1 MRRALSKSFLGLIVF
16 TTLLTS
22 ILAIPA
28 QAQSTTLTPTP
39 KLLPVQTN
47 TPVSVAT
54 PTPTTVQFTNP
65 DVVTFAQ
72 LRENDANNITLTGPY
87 DTEDIGIILPADWA
101 LKAGTQ
107 LDLQFGVSFNTDV
120 QFQSDVV
127 VIGGGT
133 LTVFLNN
140 KLLSTIQLSE
150 LGEVQTAIN
159 IPLAAFDT
167 VSKDGVNVLSF
178 VLESFESCRFYGQ
191 NTTLYI
197 HPTSFLTLPHEI
209 VRPSTNLVNFPRP
222 IFQNS
227 FVSDSALLIV
237 PDQPSPAE
245 LQAAMITASG
255 LGKLSS
261 NKLILD
267 ITTISNLKNA
277 DVGNNHLIFVGKAA
291 SLPTLDGLDL
301 PYPVRSGQFQISDVD
316 KDNGLVEMILSP
328 WSNSHVVLVISA
340 NTDQGIVKAAQ
351 AISTGVIR
359 PNRSDNFAAIEQ
371 VSLDSISSPQAVD
384 RTLSDLGYTNRT
396 LSSRGFN
403 AGYYEFNIPVGM
415 GVSPESY
422 FELVY
427 GHSALLDYDSS
438 QIVILLN
445 NQPIGSVRMSDAT
458 ASQPINK
465 EKIMIPPSIVNSGN
479 NYLAIQVY
487 LVPVDECVPTDIKG
501 LWVNIWPESTLHIP
515 QVVAP
520 ANPFS
525 IEKLADFPVPFT
537 YDPILSNTAFVLDR
551 NDLETWRN
559 AVQIASFLGSRSS
572 GQVIALSTFY
582 GDELPATERSNYNL
596 LVVGR
601 PSQIPFISEIND
613 YLPAPFTTGN
623 DNASEGNNF
632 QVTYQIFPDSP
643 LGYLEIIQSPWN
655 PSNTILAVL
664 GNTAQGVNWAASAL
678 LDDMRWQ
685 LAGNF
690 AVINDQQVLTADT
703 VSNYVTVDNNSVP
716 VPNFSVAPTSVNLDV
731 TPVNQQVW
739 IIPALIVTIIL
750 IFLVL
755 AIVIIRNW
763 SRSRTRRKIEKES

>member
-1 MRRALSKSFLGLIVF
+1 MRSALSKSFLGLVVF
-16 TTLLTS
+16 IALLTS
-22 ILAIPA
+22 VLAIPA
-28 QAQSTTLTPTP
+28 QAQGPTLTPTP
-39 KLLPVQTN
+39 TLIPSQTS
-47 TPVSVAT
+47 TPASIAT
-54 PTPTTVQFTNP
+54 PTPTVVQFANLN
-65 DVVTFAQ
+65 VVTFAQ
-72 LRENDANNITLTGPY
+72 LRENDAGDITLTGPY
-87 DTEDIGIILPADWA
+87 DTDGIGIVLPADWA

-107 LDLQFGVSFNTDV
+107 LDLLFGISFNTDV
-120 QFQSDVV
+120 QLQSDVV

-133 LTVFLNN
+133 LTVFLND

-150 LGEVQTAIN
+150 LGEVQKAITIPLEAFNAVGSDGIN
-159 IPLAAFDT
+159 I
-167 VSKDGVNVLSF
+167 LSF
-178 VLESFESCRFYGQ
+178 VLESFETCRFNGQ

-227 FVSDSALLIV
+227 FMPDSALLIV

-245 LQAAMITASG
+245 LQAAMTTAAG
-255 LGKLSS
+255 MGKLSS

-267 ITTISNLKNA
+267 ITTISNFTNEDAK
-277 DVGNNHLIFVGKAA
+277 NNHLIFVGKGA
-291 SLPTLDGLDL
+291 SLPAMEGLDL
-301 PYPVRSGQFQISDVD
+301 PLPVRAGQFQLSEAG

-328 WSNSHVVLVISA
+328 WSNSHVILVISA

-359 PNRSDNFAAIEQ
+359 SNLTDNFAVIEQ
-371 VSLDSISSPQAVD
+371 VSLDSVSSPQAVD
-384 RTLSDLGYTNRT
+384 RTLTELGYTNRT
-396 LSSRGFN
+396 FNDRGFN

-415 GVSPESY
+415 GVSPDSY

-427 GHSALLDYDSS
+427 GHSALIDYDSS

-458 ASQPINK
+458 ASQPTNK

-479 NYLAIQVY
+479 NYLVIQVY
-487 LVPVDECVPTDIKG
+487 LVPLDECAPPDIQG

-515 QVVAP
+515 QIVAP

-525 IEKLADFPVPFT
+525 IQKLADFPVPFT
-537 YDPILSNTAFVLDR
+537 YDPVLGKTAFVLER
-551 NDLETWRN
+551 NDLESWRI
-559 AVQIASFLGSRSS
+559 AIQIAAFLGWQSS
-572 GQVIALSTFY
+572 GQVVALSTFY

-596 LVVGR
+596 LVVGK
-601 PSQIPFISEIND
+601 PSQIPFMNEVND
-613 YLPAPFTTGN
+613 YLPAPFTTGS

-632 QVTYQIFPDSP
+632 QVTYQIPPDSP

-655 PSNTILAVL
+655 PNNIILAVL
-664 GNTAQGVNWAASAL
+664 GNTTQGVNWAASAL
-678 LDDMRWQ
+678 LDAMRWQ

-690 AVINDQQVLTADT
+690 AVVDNQQVFAADT
-703 VSNYVTVDNNSVP
+703 ISTYVTVDNNSAP
-716 VPNFSVAPTSVNLDV
+716 VPNILVAPTSANLEV

-739 IIPALIVTIIL
+739 IAPALIITIVL

-763 SRSRTRRKIEKES
+763 SRNRTRRKIDKES